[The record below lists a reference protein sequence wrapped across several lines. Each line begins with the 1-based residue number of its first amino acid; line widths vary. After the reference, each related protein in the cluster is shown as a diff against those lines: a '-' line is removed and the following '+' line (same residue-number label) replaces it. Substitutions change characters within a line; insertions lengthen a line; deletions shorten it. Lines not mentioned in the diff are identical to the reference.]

1 MDLIF
6 LEGIINQKKGQKCE
20 NFKESLDNL
29 MTCNLKSVCYNV
41 VNQFIYG
48 GYYFM
53 QKIKKSL
60 SLLIVLALLVSV
72 MGVMSVAASSTA
84 TLKLV
89 LFKNNAVSAETE
101 VLPEADFDMAAQV
114 TVDPTNPIAAYKAT
128 LSWDTAVV
136 AIRLVGGECDIAQWK
151 GLKTDPAEDPG
162 LWTPAFVGITE
173 LTTSST
179 TDTAGYKYSVDG
191 SGIATLEYVYGPF
204 VNGETARTDKVNVR
218 FGFTA
223 VAEGDPDFAFSV
235 ESASE
240 GLLSS
245 HTAAP
250 ITVTTQV
257 AALEV
262 AEDEDPVV
270 PGITSEVYPIFNYN
284 NGSSINENVLGLPT
298 GLEISDVV
306 ENLDITLG
314 VGELVVTLVSG
325 DVIDPDPDEDGWEAA
340 GTGTSFAIKDGST
353 VLFEVTVV
361 VLGDIDGDAEAAYS
375 DSGVAYDIFSKVVEP
390 EWYQIIAAD
399 LDFDGGIS
407 YSDASTSYDIFT
419 KVQNRPEF
427 DENAFDE
434 YEINDIIITP
444 LG

>member
-1 MDLIF
+1 
-6 LEGIINQKKGQKCE
+6 
-20 NFKESLDNL
+20 
-29 MTCNLKSVCYNV
+29 
-41 VNQFIYG
+41 
-48 GYYFM
+48 M

-262 AEDEDPVV
+262 AEDEDPGDPIV
-270 PGITSEVYPIFNYN
+270 SEILSKDYTVFNYVN
-284 NGSSINENVLGLPT
+284 IYELGGEGFDKNVISGVPAYTTVDELINGLT
-298 GLEISDVV
+298 
-306 ENLDITLG
+306 ITMDSG
-314 VGELVVTLVSG
+314 VELVVYNDIYEYEIDPLTYASDIVTTGTILTLQDENGIIFEATVILVG
-325 DVIDPDPDEDGWEAA
+325 DV
-340 GTGTSFAIKDGST
+340 
-353 VLFEVTVV
+353 
-361 VLGDIDGDAEAAYS
+361 DGDYTVNGAS
-375 DSGVAYDIFSKVVEP
+375 DAMLAYDYYNMEEP
-390 EWYQIIAAD
+390 LKWYQIVAAD
-399 LDFDGGIS
+399 VDFSGYIDAGDPAIMYEGNQDYTFLD
-407 YSDASTSYDIFT
+407 AL
-419 KVQNRPEF
+419 EF
-427 DENAFDE
+427 DFIMLEAYGNV
-434 YEINDIIITP
+434 ITI
-444 LG
+444 L